1 MSIHNSEPPVR
12 SVPVRS
18 AVELLTDRHEQDT
31 PFTTP
36 GGLTAVVT
44 GAGSGV
50 GEAVARELGLRGVRV
65 ALVGRRSEKLRM
77 VQGAIEQAGG
87 LAASFPCDVSQVDRV
102 ARLATEVVA
111 RFGHPQILFNSAGIH
126 CELVPIGES
135 TPDRWIQ
142 TLQVNVV
149 GTYLTCRAFMGG
161 MLQRGWGRII
171 NVTSA
176 ASLGEPG
183 GVGSVY
189 QLSKVA
195 VNHFTRQLAAE
206 LEGTRV
212 TANVLHP
219 GEVKSE
225 MWAAIKADASS
236 RTGPGRGALS
246 WTAIVEET
254 GGDPAQKSAER
265 VLELISPAGDGINGQ
280 FLWIRDGLQK
290 PIPSW

>member
-1 MSIHNSEPPVR
+1 MPLDNITIPGRP
-12 SVPVRS
+12 
-18 AVELLTDRHEQDT
+18 T
-31 PFTTP
+31 

-50 GEAVARELGLRGVRV
+50 GEAVARELGNRGIHI
-65 ALVGRRSEKLRM
+65 ALVGRRPDKLTL
-77 VQGAIEQAGG
+77 VQGTIEQAGG
-87 LAASFPCDVSQVDRV
+87 IAASFPCDVAEVDQV
-102 ARLATEVVA
+102 AQMASYVVA
-111 RFGHPQILFNSAGIH
+111 RFGDPQILFNSAGIH

-161 MLQRGWGRII
+161 MVQRGWGRII

-176 ASLGEPG
+176 ASLGAPG

-206 LEGTRV
+206 LEGTGV

-236 RTGPGRGALS
+236 RTGPGRSALS
-246 WTAIVEET
+246 WTAKVEET
-254 GGDPAQKSAER
+254 GGDPAEKSAER
-265 VLELISPAGDGINGQ
+265 VLELISPAGDSINGQ
-280 FLWIRDGLQK
+280 FLWIRDGLLK
-290 PIPSW
+290 PMPSW